1 MYTKLRTQR
10 LLLRPLDVCDLE
22 TTHAYAGDKESTKY
36 MIALPNETLEE
47 TEEFLKQASAEWR
60 KNEPQFYE
68 FAVVLDGLHI
78 GGISI
83 TLDETRREGEL
94 GWILHKNYWKKGY
107 TTGSGARRQRFCD
120 KYLARIKAYRTLRQQ
135 EHRFTQVNGAAWD
148 DAAQRRWNPV
158 QPFLAGGG
166 KGTFIRFGYWG
177 SVVCYFMNNPLKL
190 KKFHIPS

>member
-47 TEEFLKQASAEWR
+47 TEEFLTQASAEWR

-68 FAVVLDGLHI
+68 FAVDLDGLHI

-83 TLDETRREGEL
+83 TLGETLREGEL

-107 TTGSGARRQRFCD
+107 ATEAARAVKDFAINDLHVSRLIAHCDSRNTASRRLMERLGMTLLSGD
-120 KYLARIKAYRTLRQQ
+120 
-135 EHRFTQVNGAAWD
+135 G
-148 DAAQRRWNPV
+148 
-158 QPFLAGGG
+158 
-166 KGTFIRFGYWG
+166 IRYNRSSPEASKELLYALDIGEA
-177 SVVCYFMNNPLKL
+177 
-190 KKFHIPS
+190 

>member
-47 TEEFLKQASAEWR
+47 TEEFLTQASAEWR

-68 FAVVLDGLHI
+68 FAVDLDGLHI

-83 TLDETRREGEL
+83 TLGETLREGEL

-107 TTGSGARRQRFCD
+107 ATEAARAVKDFAINILHVSRLIAHCDSRNTASRRLMERLGMTLLSGD
-120 KYLARIKAYRTLRQQ
+120 
-135 EHRFTQVNGAAWD
+135 G
-148 DAAQRRWNPV
+148 
-158 QPFLAGGG
+158 
-166 KGTFIRFGYWG
+166 IRYNRSSPEASKELLYALDIGEA
-177 SVVCYFMNNPLKL
+177 
-190 KKFHIPS
+190 